1 MTLIEQAA
9 LRLKQLE
16 RAGVTI
22 PADAPRRAAGADAPA
37 PRAKARAQPPSIAPF
52 PAPAPATIGQPMAD
66 RLSPSALRVEAPRRR
81 NAIHPPI
88 VLDLERLRAGG
99 HLVPDQVRSEMAE
112 QFRHVKRPLL
122 KTARTLNATAGQRGG
137 LIMVT
142 SALPGEGK
150 TFCSINLAMSM
161 AMEVDTSVILIDA
174 DVVRPS
180 MSARLGVTV
189 KHPGLLDH
197 LAGDGSNLS
206 DLIID
211 TNVPKLRL
219 MAAGG
224 RSERSTELL
233 ASAAMDRLLTELS
246 EEYAD
251 HVVIFDGPP
260 LLLTT
265 ESVVLASKVGQ
276 VVVVVECAKT
286 PTTAVQQAFAAL
298 KACPNVVSVLN
309 KCEQDTDGRRYG
321 YYYG

>member
-22 PADAPRRAAGADAPA
+22 PADSPRGPAGSEAAT
-37 PRAKARAQPPSIAPF
+37 PRAKAAAHARA
-52 PAPAPATIGQPMAD
+52 IGLPQID
-66 RLSPSALRVEAPRRR
+66 QLSQVVQRAEAPVRRSS
-81 NAIHPPI
+81 IHPPI

-112 QFRHVKRPLL
+112 QFRHLKRPLL
-122 KTARTLNATAGQRGG
+122 KTARAQNSTAGQRGG

-180 MSARLGVTV
+180 ISARLGVTT
-189 KHPGLLDH
+189 KLRGLLDH
-197 LAGDGSNLS
+197 LTDDRGDVSE
-206 DLIID
+206 LIVE
-211 TNVPKLRL
+211 TNIPKLRL
-219 MAAGG
+219 MAAGE
-224 RSERSTELL
+224 RNERSTELL
-233 ASAAMDRLLTELS
+233 ASATMDRLLTQLS
-246 EEYAD
+246 VEYAD

-276 VVVVVECAKT
+276 VIVVVECGKT
-286 PTTAVQQAFAAL
+286 PTAAVQQAFAAL
-298 KACPNVVSVLN
+298 KGCPNVVSVLN
-309 KCEQDTDGRRYG
+309 KCDQGADGRRYG
-321 YYYG
+321 YYYE